1 MCLRSYRVA
10 HIVSLSHTHAL
21 RKKIGRIFTLLRLV
35 SHDWL
40 SLVADLLSSPNSVL
54 QGPDIPENCNIK
66 VRTLLSRIAAILK

>member
-1 MCLRSYRVA
+1 MLKRACCVYVLAQLQGCA
-10 HIVSLSHTHAL
+10 HSLSLSHTHAL

-54 QGPDIPENCNIK
+54 
-66 VRTLLSRIAAILK
+66 